1 MVDENLEKIYERVR
15 KNYGSNFR
23 YDGGDYTMQRD
34 VGSLVI
40 SIEPPQER
48 LGPGENTYVLLTAPL
63 REGGTP
69 EELIGTLNELIS
81 KRDALERKTY
91 QGRLKDYDDGI
102 EYVYEMPTAD
112 ESKLARI
119 VRDFN
124 EI

>member
-1 MVDENLEKIYERVR
+1 MTEEKLVQLYEGVR
-15 KNYGSNFR
+15 KAHGSNFTA
-23 YDGGDYTMQRD
+23 DFGGYTMQRHTK
-34 VGSLVI
+34 SLVI

-48 LGPGENTYVLLTAPL
+48 LAQGEKTYILLTAPL
-63 REGGTP
+63 TGGTP
-69 EELIGTLNELIS
+69 EELRNSLDELIS

-91 QGRLKDYDDGI
+91 QGELRDYDDGI
-102 EYVYEMPTAD
+102 EYVYGVPTAD